1 MLDVFLRNLQKQI
14 CKVTAARPSFI
25 RLLVCSLLLAGNSIN
40 AQNAAADSVT
50 ATSQSADTPIVLI
63 VLDLSLSMDQEFGDT
78 TRIDAARQVFTETL
92 ARIPKSTTLGLRV
105 FAHKGSGA
113 MLQACGETELV
124 IPFGRN
130 THDSI
135 TNTVNHRKPV
145 GKKTPLAFAL
155 SRAAG
160 DLAELSGERKIILVS
175 DGIENCNGDP
185 EGIAGQLLDIGIT
198 VDTIAIGEEAAF
210 QLGRVAL
217 AGGGQFFLGNNPA
230 ALSEALSLSTGAGK
244 MPELPSNT
252 GNNLGTMPT
261 AGSTSTPAPSAL
273 VTCIPIAQND
283 DAPTRTEDASSGDRV
298 ISKPPA
304 PAPITLYLEII
315 LDSSGS
321 MLEEMEGRTRKSIAR
336 QVLAETVQSLDV
348 ENILV
353 AFRAYG
359 FDNSIP
365 KAKETSCKNS
375 ELLIDFGERNSQAII
390 AKSQELLAYGY
401 TPIAESLRLAGI
413 DLHPYKD
420 NHPTILLISDGKET
434 CDGNPVAEIIQLQ
447 NNGIDVR
454 VHVVGLALGDSSR
467 EQLKAVAHA
476 GQGDYYDA
484 NNYTSLAN
492 SLKKVVE
499 TIHKTVVE
507 AQPPPAP
514 PVECEPTPEPA
525 PPSNPEPEPEP
536 EPETQGEQVGEYEP
550 KRLINPISGGDDI
563 DSAVTLI
570 PAQYTFEEH
579 LPANKKTWF
588 FVPTQK
594 GQRGIINITSQSGRL
609 LSKDDGSVIEATT
622 GEQSKFGFVNAFRV
636 FVYQPG
642 GKRLRR
648 TNVNTSIH
656 SSFTQ
661 FIDLTGKGFYFSID
675 GGDSPVQKDA
685 LFEVVI
691 EEAGDY
697 LPGSEASDKVAA
709 HAVPIPVGKPIVG
722 HIGLRDRADMYHLV
736 GIPEDATGLTVN
748 VSFPDYDHRF
758 VVEVFDAAKAPRG
771 RVQKFTHLTGE
782 ASLEFS
788 LESGIPEYIIR
799 INDGRPYLDH
809 YFSDYML
816 EVTAH

>member
-1 MLDVFLRNLQKQI
+1 MTPVKHFTVRFL
-14 CKVTAARPSFI
+14 T
-25 RLLVCSLLLAGNSIN
+25 CSLLLAGSAFIAHN
-40 AQNAAADSVT
+40 AVAETSQAAD
-50 ATSQSADTPIVLI
+50 APIVLI

-78 TRIDAARQVFTETL
+78 TRINAARQVFTETL
-92 ARIPKSTTLGLRV
+92 ARIPESTTLGLRV

-113 MLQACGETELV
+113 ALQACGETELV
-124 IPFGRN
+124 IPFGRK
-130 THDSI
+130 TRDSI
-135 TNTVNHRKPV
+135 TNAVNHRQPV

-155 SRAAG
+155 SRAG
-160 DLAELSGERKIILVS
+160 RDLAKLSGERKIILVS

-185 EGIAGQLLDIGIT
+185 EGIARQLLDIGIT

-217 AGGGQFFLGNNPA
+217 AGGGQFFLGSNPA

-244 MPELPSNT
+244 MPELPSNI
-252 GNNLGTMPT
+252 GNNTGAMPT
-261 AGSTSTPAPSAL
+261 ADSANAAVPSPL
-273 VTCIPIAQND
+273 VTCIPIAQNSD
-283 DAPTRTEDASSGDRV
+283 TSTRTEEASGEDSV

-304 PAPITLYLEII
+304 PAPTTLYLEII

-321 MLEEMEGRTRKSIAR
+321 MLAEMGGRTRKSIAR

-365 KAKETSCKNS
+365 KAYETSCKNT
-375 ELLIDFGERNSQAII
+375 ELLVDFGERNGQAIV
-390 AKSQELLAYGY
+390 ARSKELLAYGY
-401 TPIAESLRLAGI
+401 TPIAESLRLAGA
-413 DLHPYKD
+413 DLRPYKD

-434 CDGNPVAEIIQLQ
+434 CGGDPVAEIVQLQ
-447 NNGIDVR
+447 NSGIDVR
-454 VHVVGLALGDSSR
+454 VHVVGLALSGSTR
-467 EQLKAVAHA
+467 KQLEAVAHA

-484 NNYTSLAN
+484 NDYASLAN

-499 TIHKTVVE
+499 TVHKTVAEV
-507 AQPPPAP
+507 QPPPAP
-514 PVECEPTPEPA
+514 PAECEPLSEPA

-563 DSAVTLI
+563 DSAVTLT
-570 PAQYTFEEH
+570 PAQYTFDEH

-594 GQRGIINITSQSGRL
+594 GQLGIINIASQSGRL
-609 LSKDDGSVIEATT
+609 LSKGDGSVVEATT

-648 TNVNTSIH
+648 ANVSTSTH

-685 LFEVVI
+685 LFEVVV
-691 EEAGDY
+691 EEAGDH
-697 LPGSEASDKVAA
+697 LAGSEASDKVAA
-709 HAVPIPVGKPIVG
+709 NAVPIPVGEPIVG

-736 GIPEDATGLTVN
+736 GIPEDATALTVN

-771 RVQKFTHLTGE
+771 RVKKFTHLTGE
-782 ASLEFS
+782 ASLEFPLKS
-788 LESGIPEYIIR
+788 AISEYIIR
-799 INDGRPYLDH
+799 IKDGTPYLDH